1 MLLESVT
8 SEERVTVQGSADLM
22 MSFCGGMAGLA
33 SGFVRRAVGYHM
45 LSVAGLVLVGAL
57 LVYAGFMNTRQKAA
71 MLA

>member
-1 MLLESVT
+1 
-8 SEERVTVQGSADLM
+8 
-22 MSFCGGMAGLA
+22 
-33 SGFVRRAVGYHM
+33 M